1 MRIIHSF
8 ETSEVSDLKK
18 IDYTRGSVDRLVIHD
33 HGRDYLEFSSI
44 SFQELRRNIFKGI
57 ETPDL
62 LSGVF
67 SSITDKPNKGKS
79 FKKYSN
85 RDFCGWMC
93 PEDYK
98 YEDGECLT
106 LYIRDSSANDI
117 MKDVLMAFSGQ
128 SWSERLF
135 KLRCTV
141 EITLADK
148 SKLKIEV

>member
-1 MRIIHSF
+1 MRSTMTIDIQ
-8 ETSEVSDLKK
+8 TLKK
-18 IDYTRGSVDRLVIHD
+18 INYTGGSVDRLVIHD

-44 SFQELRRNIFKGI
+44 SFQELRRKIFWGI

-62 LSGVF
+62 LSGIF
-67 SSITDKPNKGKS
+67 SSISDIPNKGKS

-85 RDFCGWMC
+85 QDFCGWMC

-106 LYIRDSSANDI
+106 LYIRNGSANDI

-148 SKLKIEV
+148 RNIKIEV

>member
-1 MRIIHSF
+1 MTADIQ
-8 ETSEVSDLKK
+8 TLKK
-18 IDYTRGSVDRLVIHD
+18 INYTRGSVDRLVIHD

-44 SFQELRRNIFKGI
+44 SFQELRRNIFKSI

-117 MKDVLMAFSGQ
+117 MKEVLMALSGQ
-128 SWSERLF
+128 CWSERLF
-135 KLRCTV
+135 KLVCSI
-141 EITLADK
+141 EITLADGRK
-148 SKLKIEV
+148 IKIEV